1 VTKGEKLAGD
11 TDAGAA
17 AADRFARTDGC
28 VPIESCGMIGDALD
42 PQVGDCFT
50 LEPAVPHQVKR
61 RYLPGTS
68 KQQLIDQACA
78 NYADDEALAAL
89 NGMPEREYSS
99 PDEISQGVA

>member
-28 VPIESCGMIGDALD
+28 VPIESCGMIGDGESVALIARGGVIDWWAAPAIDSPPLFAAALD
-42 PQVGDCFT
+42 PQVGGCFT

-61 RYLPGTS
+61 R
-68 KQQLIDQACA
+68 
-78 NYADDEALAAL
+78 
-89 NGMPEREYSS
+89 
-99 PDEISQGVA
+99 